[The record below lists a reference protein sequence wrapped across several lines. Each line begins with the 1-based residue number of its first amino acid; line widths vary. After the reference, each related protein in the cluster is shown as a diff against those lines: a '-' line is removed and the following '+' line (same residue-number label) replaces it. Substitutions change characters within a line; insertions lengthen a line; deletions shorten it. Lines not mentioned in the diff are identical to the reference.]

1 MGAGPGWAGSGVRF
15 GFPTKEFVRRVEETS
30 SRPRRPA
37 RGAARGTQRTPSA
50 SQVRGGPGSTTAAP
64 VAPAV
69 RELRADRRARLP
81 GTVFDAARGPLPKRR
96 PAGSSRP
103 PFASRAHGGPGGTTA
118 VPVALAARE
127 ILGGRRAGLP
137 GSRPAPDEQPSPRGV
152 TRERAP
158 RPVRAYPEAL
168 PPKSEGGYPEA
179 LPPRWEADCPKTP
192 FRPSPRE
199 ATRKPGG
206 GSQAEAARRRRA
218 QPAQVGGG
226 LPGNRPAPDEQPT
239 NPTIPPISHP
249 RAAVI

>member
-1 MGAGPGWAGSGVRF
+1 MPDPAGRALVYASDFRQKSLYGG
-15 GFPTKEFVRRVEETS
+15 VEETS

-37 RGAARGTQRTPSA
+37 RGAQRTPSA

-69 RELRADRRARLP
+69 
-81 GTVFDAARGPLPKRR
+81 
-96 PAGSSRP
+96 
-103 PFASRAHGGPGGTTA
+103 
-118 VPVALAARE
+118 RE

-152 TRERAP
+152 TRKRAP
-158 RPVRAYPEAL
+158 KPVRAYPEAL
-168 PPKSEGGYPEA
+168 PPKSEGGCPEA
-179 LPPRWEADCPKTP
+179 LPPRWEADCPKPP

-218 QPAQVGGG
+218 QPAQGRGG